1 MRAYFNGHTIHRHR
15 YHGDCWYTVDDEP
28 QQFASN
34 ARAVEWIKERFGA
47 RRCYRSTA
55 TERQRRPNRLLVV

>member
-28 QQFASN
+28 QQFDSN
-34 ARAVEWIKERFGA
+34 TRAVEWIKERFGA
-47 RRCYRSTA
+47 RRPYGATA
-55 TERQRRPNRLLVV
+55 RRGTRPNRLLVV

>member
-15 YHGDCWYTVDDEP
+15 YHGDCWYTVDEEP
-28 QQFASN
+28 QQFTSN

-47 RRCYRSTA
+47 RRAWA
-55 TERQRRPNRLLVV
+55 TPTNAASFRAVAA